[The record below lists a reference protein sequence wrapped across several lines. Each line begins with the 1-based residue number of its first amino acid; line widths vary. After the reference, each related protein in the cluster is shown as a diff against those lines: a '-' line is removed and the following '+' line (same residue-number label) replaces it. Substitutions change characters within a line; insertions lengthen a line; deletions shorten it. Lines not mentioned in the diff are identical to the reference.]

1 MLNAGY
7 TGIRMRPIQ
16 YVLLW
21 IGAAFLYAVTLVLLL
36 RFMPEVELYGLIRK
50 FTGVISGDVWDKYY
64 FLSICLASLLIVSI
78 VVYITALIK
87 KR

>member
-1 MLNAGY
+1 
-7 TGIRMRPIQ
+7 MRPIQ

-36 RFMPEVELYGLIRK
+36 TFMPEVEFYGLIRK